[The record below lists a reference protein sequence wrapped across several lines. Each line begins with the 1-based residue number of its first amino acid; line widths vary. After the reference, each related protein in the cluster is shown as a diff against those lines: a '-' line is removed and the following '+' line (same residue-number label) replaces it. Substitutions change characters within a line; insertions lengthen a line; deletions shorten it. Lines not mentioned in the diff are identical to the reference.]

1 MAGHVNQRH
10 GVRLLGNRLVAFIAW
25 GGKVDVQIAKQ
36 DG

>member
-10 GVRLLGNRLVAFIAW
+10 DIHLLGNCLVTFVAR